1 MCDAFMKSFRSEKT
15 ALKWLSGAQADVI
28 YKPLDFYGL
37 SVNIVG
43 AHAID

>member
-1 MCDAFMKSFRSEKT
+1 
-15 ALKWLSGAQADVI
+15 VI

-43 AHAID
+43 AHAIDWLKYNRFIAAH